1 MSDVGWPTSFTGG
14 TSRVAMFLVS
24 LVSQGE
30 QPERPEWHEQDSL
43 QRLEARLKEQL
54 KRIEVLWF
62 GEGAVGWRVEG
73 MFAIFARYAY
83 KIWHLDFDD
92 FMSFTFIFCSLAPCN
107 AWLDKNPRHCR
118 TPCIVTAAGS

>member
-1 MSDVGWPTSFTGG
+1 
-14 TSRVAMFLVS
+14 MFLVS

-73 MFAIFARYAY
+73 MFTISARYAY

-92 FMSFTFIFCSLAPCN
+92 FYVIYIHFPFPCSLQC
-107 AWLDKNPRHCR
+107 
-118 TPCIVTAAGS
+118 VAG